1 MEVTED
7 EIKILNMRRNEEI
20 KEFEK
25 MHKILPSPKEKS
37 KFYCVE
43 MEWYLQW
50 KAFVLNDQSEK
61 NITKNKL
68 RISQNKDIGE

>member
-7 EIKILNMRRNEEI
+7 EIKILNMRRNEDI

-43 MEWYLQW
+43 MDGIYNGKHLC
-50 KAFVLNDQSEK
+50 
-61 NITKNKL
+61 
-68 RISQNKDIGE
+68 